1 MYLTEKAEP
10 MPSGATPTILQA
22 IVTKH
27 CVTATYNRAPIVL
40 APHVLFMK
48 NDAQHVGGVTL
59 ERDGA
64 VPKEYKM
71 GVFKLDGL
79 GEIAITDRPFQTSE
93 LWDPADERFVAAPL
107 MTVER

>member
-1 MYLTEKAEP
+1 MYLSETPESA
-10 MPSGATPTILQA
+10 PSGATPTILQA
-22 IVTKH
+22 IVIKH
-27 CVTATYNRAPIVL
+27 CVAATYNRQPVVL

-48 NDAQHVGGVTL
+48 HDALHVGGVTL
-59 ERDGA
+59 ERDGQ

-79 GEIAITDRPFQTSE
+79 GEITIIDRPFQTSE
-93 LWDPADERFVAAPL
+93 LWNPADERFADAPL